1 MRRYLN
7 ITDENSTWVLATPET
22 LKERSKTHSPK
33 AYISPRVS
41 WILATPRLSAKMTL
55 MRAATPPMA
64 TPNRDEAA
72 AAEAK
77 SVTRKPGKGNYDEEA
92 WEENGENKVR
102 ALKRKGSE

>member
-72 AAEAK
+72 AAVAK
-77 SVTRKPGKGNYDEEA
+77 SVTRKPGTEKGQSLE
-92 WEENGENKVR
+92 K
-102 ALKRKGSE
+102 KRTKSEPGKGSE